1 MPVALLGGHVIKRKE
16 RKEINK
22 MKENKIA
29 HIYTAKVSKSG
40 KYVNITAVYDD
51 EEGNRFFLTIPVK
64 IAKYDGKPSAVIDE
78 NVVNINIKFSKDAPK
93 QEAVKADADEMPF

>member
-1 MPVALLGGHVIKRKE
+1 MRRKE

-22 MKENKIA
+22 MKENKTKENKIA

-40 KYVNITAVYDD
+40 KYINLTAVYDD
-51 EEGNRFFLTIPVK
+51 EKGNRFFLTIPVK

-78 NVVNINIKFSKDAPK
+78 NVVNVNVKLSKDAPK